1 MEQIADV
8 RDVVIVGGGA
18 AGLATSIFARRHNP
32 AIRVAIVD
40 GAKKLGAKIL
50 VSGGGR
56 CNVTNV
62 RVTTD
67 DFRGGSRNS
76 IRKVLDAFTVGQS
89 IQFFNELGVTL
100 HEEEHGKLFPD
111 SNDANTVLQAL
122 IGECYRV
129 GVEILEDH
137 RVQQVSRREN
147 EFVVHTTQSE
157 LRAKR
162 LVLATGGQSLP
173 KTGSD
178 GFGYQLAQSLGHSFN
193 PTIPALVPL
202 KLLGEFHAQL
212 SGTAQDVELTLA
224 IPGQK
229 PIRQQGAMLWT
240 HFGISGPVVLDISR
254 YWHAAKL
261 AGQDATL
268 TASFLPGSGFDD
280 LDQQLAQLGSA
291 RPKAHLRN
299 ALAEIVPARVADALL
314 AAVNIDASCNM
325 GQLSREHRRKLTHA
339 LLAWPLTVIDSRGYN
354 YAEVTAGGIPL
365 TEIDTSTMES
375 RRCPGLFLVGE
386 VLDVDGR
393 IGGFNFQW
401 AWSGGFVA
409 GRALAGS
416 VSKNR

>member
-1 MEQIADV
+1 MEQNADV
-8 RDVVIVGGGA
+8 SDVVIVGGGA
-18 AGLATSIFARRHNP
+18 AGVATAIFARRHNP
-32 AIRVAIVD
+32 SLRVAIFD

-76 IRKVLDAFTVGQS
+76 IRKVLDAFSVGQT
-89 IQFFNELGVTL
+89 IQLFSELGVTL

-137 RVQQVSRREN
+137 RVERISRGEN
-147 EFVVHTTQSE
+147 EFVVYTAQSE

-193 PTIPALVPL
+193 PTMPALVPL
-202 KLLGEFHAQL
+202 KLSGEFHAQL

-224 IPGQK
+224 VSGQK

-254 YWHAAKL
+254 YWHAAKH

-268 TASFLPGSGFDD
+268 TASFLPGLGFED
-280 LDQQLAQLGSA
+280 LDQRLSQLGST

-339 LLAWPLTVIDSRGYN
+339 LLAWPLTVIGSRGYN

-375 RRCPGLFLVGE
+375 RRCPGLYLVGE
-386 VLDVDGR
+386 ILDVDGR

-416 VSKNR
+416 ITKSQ